1 MGAEANLKVNVEEL
15 NTYAADLKAVCEKL
29 DSVIEL
35 IIHEL
40 QTASKSGLE
49 SGQAAEAF
57 SAFVSEI
64 SRLNGKLLES
74 GTSVKSKIT
83 DFLEA
88 IDDADELMFKNKGYK
103 PFTDEEFRACFAVVE
118 NTTAPSFDGNSLRG
132 FFSKLIDKLFM
143 LIWEKIA
150 NIEVTV
156 GNDESILRSRVDKL
170 KEKTVAK
177 ISTIKANVRLE
188 DRIYRQALDNQRDI
202 LITYTQVL
210 RHIDNIVSSDNGTID
225 LGELASIASF
235 LDQQDLLMSDPEVLT
250 DEDVKDFADNVD
262 GYFDSST
269 AIVVCICD
277 ASIGQLV
284 TSDFDRYRAT
294 VNEAR
299 DYFNTYSTNYV
310 QSQEQYQKNK
320 DIFDKMLSLYNKY
333 GSKWVDHYDGDK
345 KSAEMFNKLVKK
357 TGEVSKKSEDY
368 VNIWFQLF
376 CDMSESREA
385 FLRFKNNCE
394 LDNES
399 VRKALERVEALYN
412 NEVDAYVF
420 DTLENIAQEV
430 KKTTIE
436 DGAEA
441 VAKAYAKIVPGGG
454 MEKILTK
461 IASGVVSK
469 AFEEA
474 PAVAM
479 YDYIL
484 TTQNAFDN
492 AVTVLKAA
500 TPDSVGYDELVLA
513 VKETFDA
520 AKNARI
526 DFFTTMS
533 KGASEQQKA
542 LYDLNIKSL
551 KAMSLEDVVA
561 HKGVHPSE
569 YYGENA
575 SIFGY
580 ILDGDITA
588 SY

>member
-1 MGAEANLKVNVEEL
+1 MGVESNLRVNVEEL
-15 NTYAADLKAVCEKL
+15 NTCASKLNSVCEKL
-29 DSVIEL
+29 DDVIVSV
-35 IIHEL
+35 IHEL
-40 QTASKSGLE
+40 QTASKTGLE
-49 SGQAAEAF
+49 SGQAAESF
-57 SAFVSEI
+57 STFVDEFSK
-64 SRLNGKLLES
+64 LNGKLLAFGS
-74 GTSVKSKIT
+74 SVKTNIT

-88 IDDADELMFKNKGYK
+88 IDDADDLMFKNKGYK

-118 NTTAPSFDGNSLRG
+118 NTTSPSVDGNSLRG
-132 FFSKLIDKLFM
+132 FFSRLFDKLFK
-143 LIWEKIA
+143 LIWRMGDM
-150 NIEVTV
+150 EVTV
-156 GNDESILRSRVDKL
+156 GNDESILRSKVDKL

-177 ISTIKANVRLE
+177 ITTIKANVRFE
-188 DRIYRQALDNQRDI
+188 DRTYRQRFENQRDI
-202 LITYTQVL
+202 LIAYKKIL
-210 RHIDNIVSSDNGTID
+210 KHIDNIVSSDDGMID
-225 LGELASIASF
+225 FGELASISSF
-235 LDQQDLLMSDPEVLT
+235 LEQLHLFVSEPEVIT

-269 AIVVCICD
+269 AIVVSICE
-277 ASIGQLV
+277 ASIGQMV

-294 VNEAR
+294 VNAAR
-299 DYFNTYSTNYV
+299 DYFNTYSENYV
-310 QSQEQYQKNK
+310 QSQDQYRKYK
-320 DIFDKMLSLYNKY
+320 DAFDKMLSLYNEY
-333 GSKWVDHYDGDK
+333 GSKWVDHYNGDK

-376 CDMSESREA
+376 CDMSESRDA
-385 FLRFKNNCE
+385 FLRFKNNCD
-394 LDNES
+394 LNNES
-399 VRKALERVEALYN
+399 VQKALERVEALYN

-420 DTLENIAQEV
+420 DTLEKIAQEV

-436 DGAEA
+436 NGAEA
-441 VAKAYAKIVPGGG
+441 IANAYAKIAPGGG
-454 MEKILTK
+454 IEKIMTK
-461 IASGVVSK
+461 IASRVVAK

-484 TTQNAFDN
+484 TTQNSFDN
-492 AVTVLKAA
+492 AIADLKAA
-500 TPDSVGYDELVLA
+500 KPDSAEYDVLVLS
-513 VKETFDA
+513 VKEAFDA
-520 AKNARI
+520 AKKARI

-551 KAMSLEDVVA
+551 KSMSLEDVVA

-580 ILDGDITA
+580 ILDGDISA